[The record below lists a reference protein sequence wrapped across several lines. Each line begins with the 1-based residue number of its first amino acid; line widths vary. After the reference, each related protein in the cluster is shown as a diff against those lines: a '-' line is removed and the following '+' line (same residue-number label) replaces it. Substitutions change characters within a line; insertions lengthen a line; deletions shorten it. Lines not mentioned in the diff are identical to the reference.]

1 MRSSSRYGQLY
12 SLGLDFESER
22 ELREW
27 VGRVLVAFVFDQ
39 GPTSAYLLRV
49 VDRKFFKDGGVSVS
63 FFFPVSRCFGLDE
76 GEGWVALTVMGMVE
90 YRV

>member
-63 FFFPVSRCFGLDE
+63 FFSRFCAVLD
-76 GEGWVALTVMGMVE
+76 WMGAKDE
-90 YRV
+90 LR

>member
-63 FFFPVSRCFGLDE
+63 FFSRFRAVLDWMRAKDGLH
-76 GEGWVALTVMGMVE
+76 
-90 YRV
+90 